1 MSEIDALEGRIATAL
16 SRIGAGVAQ
25 LGKAAPEGADSSE
38 TLKAELQEER
48 DANAQLEER
57 VRALKDRQDS
67 NVTHLET
74 RVEKQAAAL
83 AAIEAELHRLRAS
96 NADLRELTE
105 QLRHAAEDG
114 VASPELINRATIAEV
129 EALSAQ
135 RAADVAEIDAILSE
149 LKPLVEEA

>member
-1 MSEIDALEGRIATAL
+1 MSEIDALEGRIAAAL
-16 SRIGAGVAQ
+16 SRIGAGVVQ
-25 LGKAAPEGADSSE
+25 IGKAAPEGADNSE

-67 NVTHLET
+67 NVTYLET
-74 RVEKQAAAL
+74 RVEKQTAAL

-105 QLRHAAEDG
+105 LLRHAAKDG

>member
-1 MSEIDALEGRIATAL
+1 MSEIDALEGRIAAAL
-16 SRIGAGVAQ
+16 SRIGAGVVQ
-25 LGKAAPEGADSSE
+25 LGKAAPEGADNSE

-67 NVTHLET
+67 NVTYLET
-74 RVEKQAAAL
+74 RVEKQTAAL

-105 QLRHAAEDG
+105 QLRHAAKDG